1 MAETREELKEMLT
14 GLEAD
19 MPWLMRAYPD
29 RGDFIHAF
37 TDQAGLITEAV
48 VDAENDAWV
57 SVEINRILTEFG
69 QANDIAI

>member
-48 VDAENDAWV
+48 VDAENDA
-57 SVEINRILTEFG
+57 
-69 QANDIAI
+69 

>member
-1 MAETREELKEMLT
+1 LANYASRPAHEEPNDMAETREELKEMLT

-48 VDAENDAWV
+48 VDAENDA
-57 SVEINRILTEFG
+57 
-69 QANDIAI
+69 